1 VTEDS
6 HAPFLPSDGSAQSE
20 DDPNLAYGSR
30 TASWVLLATI
40 LGSSMASLD
49 ATVVGIALPV
59 IGKDFHATVAG
70 LQWVV
75 TAYTLSLAGLLLLGG
90 SLGDRLGRRR
100 VFLVGVAGFA
110 AMSMLCALAPSIEF
124 LIAARVLQGVAAALL
139 TPGSLAILEASF
151 RTQDRSRA
159 IGAWTAF
166 GGIAGALGPF
176 IGGWLIAA
184 VSWRLIFLLNVPLAA
199 VVLIVA
205 LRHVP
210 ESLDPTASAS
220 TDYKGA
226 ISITVGLAVLTYGL
240 ISAPSSGW
248 RSAATLAL
256 LIGGV
261 ACLVVFVV
269 IEARERMP
277 MLPVEMFRSSQFLA
291 ANAVTLIV
299 YAALSGAFF
308 LLPVVLE
315 ELVGYTP
322 LFAGASVLPVTAIMF
337 AFSARSGALAARI
350 GPRLQMSVGPLV
362 TGAGLLLFGRIS
374 ANGSY
379 LTQVLPAVVVFGVG
393 LTITVAPLTATALA
407 AAPAKHAGM
416 ASAVNND
423 VARIG
428 GLVAV
433 ALLPVLAGITGKVYL
448 HPLALAHG
456 FRVAMVMAA
465 LACAA
470 GGVLA
475 GFGIR
480 NDSSGRKR
488 PHGRVA
494 VAPRVVPGYGV
505 STHAGAVDP
514 DPRHAGGAG

>member
-1 VTEDS
+1 
-6 HAPFLPSDGSAQSE
+6 
-20 DDPNLAYGSR
+20 
-30 TASWVLLATI
+30 
-40 LGSSMASLD
+40 MASLD

-100 VFLVGVAGFA
+100 VFLIGVEGFA
-110 AMSMLCALAPSIEF
+110 ATSMLCAIAPSIEF
-124 LIAARVLQGVAAALL
+124 LVAARVLQGVAAALL
-139 TPGSLAILEASF
+139 TPGSLAILEATF
-151 RTQDRSRA
+151 REEDRSRA

-176 IGGWLIAA
+176 VGGWLIAA
-184 VSWRLIFLLNVPLAA
+184 VSWRLIFLLNLPLAL
-199 VVLIVA
+199 VVITA
-205 LRHVP
+205 TLRHMP
-210 ESLDPTASAS
+210 ESLDPTANAG

-226 ISITVGLAVLTYGL
+226 IAITFGLAVITYGL
-240 ISAPSSGW
+240 ISAPSSSW
-248 RSAATLAL
+248 SSPVTLAL
-256 LIGGV
+256 LIGGG
-261 ACLVVFVV
+261 ASLVVFVV
-269 IEARERMP
+269 VEAREKMP
-277 MLPVEMFRSSQFLA
+277 MLPVEMFRSTQFLA

-315 ELVGYTP
+315 QLVGYSP
-322 LFAGASVLPVTAIMF
+322 LLAGASVLPATAIMF

-350 GPRLQMSVGPLV
+350 GPRLQMTVGPLV
-362 TGAGLLLFGRIS
+362 IGGGLLLFGRIS
-374 ANGSY
+374 ASGTY
-379 LTQVLPAVVVFGVG
+379 LAQVLPAVLVFGVG

-423 VARIG
+423 VARTG

-433 ALLPVLAGITGKVYL
+433 ALLPVLAGITGDVYL

-456 FRVAMVMAA
+456 FHVAMMMAA
-465 LACAA
+465 GACAI

-475 GFGIR
+475 AVGIR
-480 NDSSGRKR
+480 NGTTGRRSG
-488 PHGRVA
+488 HGRVA
-494 VAPRVVPGYGV
+494 VAPKHVPGYGASAHSSGSSADDGHV
-505 STHAGAVDP
+505 GSG
-514 DPRHAGGAG
+514 

>member
-1 VTEDS
+1 
-6 HAPFLPSDGSAQSE
+6 
-20 DDPNLAYGSR
+20 
-30 TASWVLLATI
+30 VLLATI

-110 AMSMLCALAPSIEF
+110 AMSMLCAVAPSIEF

-151 RTQDRSRA
+151 RTDDRSRA

-261 ACLVVFVV
+261 VCLVVFVV

-315 ELVGYTP
+315 EIVGYTP
-322 LFAGASVLPVTAIMF
+322 LYAGASVLPVTAIMF

-362 TGAGLLLFGRIS
+362 TGGGLLLFGSITAS
-374 ANGSY
+374 GSY
-379 LTQVLPAVVVFGVG
+379 LTQVLPAVVVFGIG

-407 AAPAKHAGM
+407 AAPANHAGM

-475 GFGIR
+475 AFVIR
-480 NDSSGRKR
+480 NEVTGRKR

-494 VAPRVVPGYGV
+494 VPPRVVPGYGV
-505 STHAGAVDP
+505 STHAGGVEP
-514 DPRHAGGAG
+514 DRGHVGNAG

>member
-1 VTEDS
+1 
-6 HAPFLPSDGSAQSE
+6 
-20 DDPNLAYGSR
+20 
-30 TASWVLLATI
+30 
-40 LGSSMASLD
+40 MASLD

-90 SLGDRLGRRR
+90 SLGDRLGRRK
-100 VFLVGVAGFA
+100 VFLIGVEGFA
-110 AMSMLCALAPSIEF
+110 AMSLLCAIAPSIEF

-139 TPGSLAILEASF
+139 APGSLAILEASF
-151 RTQDRSRA
+151 RAEDRSRA

-184 VSWRLIFLLNVPLAA
+184 VSWRLIFLLNLPLAV
-199 VVLIVA
+199 VVLFA
-205 LRHVP
+205 GFRHVP
-210 ESLDPTASAS
+210 ESLDPTASRA
-220 TDYKGA
+220 TDFKGA
-226 ISITVGLAVLTYGL
+226 IAITVGLAVITYGL
-240 ISAPSSGW
+240 ISAPASGW
-248 RSAATLAL
+248 GSASTLSL
-256 LIGGV
+256 LVGG
-261 ACLVVFVV
+261 AASLVVFVV
-269 IEARERMP
+269 IEAREKMP
-277 MLPVEMFRSSQFLA
+277 MLPIEMFRSPQFLA

-315 ELVGYTP
+315 QLVGYSP
-322 LFAGASVLPVTAIMF
+322 LFAGASVLPVTLIMF

-350 GPRLQMSVGPLV
+350 GPRLQMTVGPLV
-362 TGAGLLLFGRIS
+362 IGAGLLLLGRIS
-374 ANGSY
+374 ATGSY

-423 VARIG
+423 VARTG

-456 FRVAMVMAA
+456 FRVAMTMAA

-480 NDSSGRKR
+480 NGATRSRRSQG
-488 PHGRVA
+488 HVA
-494 VAPRVVPGYGV
+494 VAPRIVPGYGV
-505 STHAGAVDP
+505 STKSGVAGTD
-514 DPRHAGGAG
+514 DRDAGNAG

>member
-1 VTEDS
+1 
-6 HAPFLPSDGSAQSE
+6 
-20 DDPNLAYGSR
+20 
-30 TASWVLLATI
+30 
-40 LGSSMASLD
+40 MASLD

-110 AMSMLCALAPSIEF
+110 VMSMLCAVAPSIEF
-124 LIAARVLQGVAAALL
+124 LIAARVLQGCAAALL

-151 RTQDRSRA
+151 RTEDRSRA

-176 IGGWLIAA
+176 IGGWLIVA
-184 VSWRLIFLLNVPLAA
+184 VSWRLIFVLNVPLAA
-199 VVLIVA
+199 VVLIVT

-350 GPRLQMSVGPLV
+350 GPRLQMTVGPLV

-423 VARIG
+423 VARVG

-480 NDSSGRKR
+480 NDATGRKR

-505 STHAGAVDP
+505 STHAGVVQTDEG
-514 DPRHAGGAG
+514 RAGSAG

>member
-1 VTEDS
+1 
-6 HAPFLPSDGSAQSE
+6 
-20 DDPNLAYGSR
+20 
-30 TASWVLLATI
+30 
-40 LGSSMASLD
+40 MASLD

-90 SLGDRLGRRR
+90 SLGDRLGRRK
-100 VFLVGVAGFA
+100 VFLIGVEGFA
-110 AMSMLCALAPSIEF
+110 AMSMLCAIAPSIEF
-124 LIAARVLQGVAAALL
+124 LIAARVLQGAAAALL

-151 RTQDRSRA
+151 RAEDRSRA

-176 IGGWLIAA
+176 IGGWLIVA
-184 VSWRLIFLLNVPLAA
+184 VSWRLIFLLNLPLAA
-199 VVLIVA
+199 VVLIA
-205 LRHVP
+205 TLRHVP
-210 ESLDPTASAS
+210 ESLDPEANTA

-226 ISITVGLAVLTYGL
+226 IAITLGLAVITYGL

-248 RSAATLAL
+248 SSAATLAL
-256 LIGGV
+256 LALGV
-261 ACLVVFVV
+261 ASLVVFVV

-315 ELVGYTP
+315 QLVGYTP
-322 LFAGASVLPVTAIMF
+322 LFAGASVLPVTLIMF

-350 GPRLQMSVGPLV
+350 GPRLQMTVGPLV
-362 TGAGLLLFGRIS
+362 IGAGLLLFGRIS
-374 ANGSY
+374 ASGSY
-379 LTQVLPAVVVFGVG
+379 LTHVLPAVVVFGVG

-423 VARIG
+423 VARTG

-456 FRVAMVMAA
+456 FRVAMAIAA
-465 LACAA
+465 LACVA

-475 GFGIR
+475 AFGIR
-480 NDSSGRKR
+480 NGATPARR
-488 PHGRVA
+488 PHGHVA
-494 VAPRVVPGYGV
+494 VAPRIVPGYGV
-505 STHAGAVDP
+505 STQSGVVGPDDGLAGS
-514 DPRHAGGAG
+514 AG

>member
-1 VTEDS
+1 
-6 HAPFLPSDGSAQSE
+6 
-20 DDPNLAYGSR
+20 
-30 TASWVLLATI
+30 
-40 LGSSMASLD
+40 
-49 ATVVGIALPV
+49 
-59 IGKDFHATVAG
+59 
-70 LQWVV
+70 
-75 TAYTLSLAGLLLLGG
+75 
-90 SLGDRLGRRR
+90 
-100 VFLVGVAGFA
+100 
-110 AMSMLCALAPSIEF
+110 
-124 LIAARVLQGVAAALL
+124 
-139 TPGSLAILEASF
+139 
-151 RTQDRSRA
+151 
-159 IGAWTAF
+159 
-166 GGIAGALGPF
+166 
-176 IGGWLIAA
+176 
-184 VSWRLIFLLNVPLAA
+184 
-199 VVLIVA
+199 
-205 LRHVP
+205 
-210 ESLDPTASAS
+210 
-220 TDYKGA
+220 
-226 ISITVGLAVLTYGL
+226 
-240 ISAPSSGW
+240 
-248 RSAATLAL
+248 L

-350 GPRLQMSVGPLV
+350 GPRLQMTVGPLV

-423 VARIG
+423 VARVG

-456 FRVAMVMAA
+456 FRVAMVMAS

-480 NDSSGRKR
+480 NEVTGRKR

-505 STHAGAVDP
+505 STHAGVVQTDEG
-514 DPRHAGGAG
+514 RAGSAG